1 MALRPEDRLL
11 SVHDVLGPVRV
22 RLLGGSVLAELT
34 ARFGVAARAKVLAG
48 EVVDDDGAVVDSGTV
63 LPPGSVVHL
72 YRDLPDEVPVPFDV
86 PVLHQDAD
94 IVVVD
99 KPHFLATMPRGR
111 HVAQTALVRL
121 RRELGL
127 PELSPAHRLDR
138 LTAGVLL
145 FTTRREVRGSYQTM
159 FARGL
164 VRKTYLAR
172 APVAPGLALPRLVR
186 SRIVKRRGHLQAV
199 CEPGVPN
206 AETLVERI
214 ARDGLYRSTL
224 RSLGAALREAMG
236 KFNPDRTRLPLPQ
249 RRFGG
254 VVGRTMAES
263 VGDWSIVPGPFPP
276 DDAPNVLI
284 VLIDD
289 AGFGGPDTFGGAIRT
304 PTLSR
309 LAQNGLIYNRFHVT
323 AVCSPT
329 RAALLTGR
337 NHHRV
342 GFGSVCEFPGPY
354 PGYSAVRPRSCA
366 ALPRILRDNGYV
378 TGAFGKWHLTP
389 DNVQGAAGPFD
400 NWPLGWGFDHFWG
413 FPSGAAGQYDPIISQ
428 DNSVIGIPEGSG
440 EDGRPYYFPDD
451 LTDKAIEWLH
461 TVRAQNATKPWMLY
475 YATGATHAP
484 HHVFKEWADKYRGE
498 FDDGWDVY
506 RQKTF
511 ERQKRLGIIPP
522 DAELTERPDLFPAW
536 DSMSEAQKRLFAR
549 QMEVFAG
556 FSENAD
562 WNVGRLLDAIEDLG
576 ESDNTLVFYIWGDN
590 GASMEGT
597 NTGSFNEMT
606 FLNGLDLD
614 AERQLELIEQYGGI
628 AALGDEFTAPHFA
641 SAWAHASNTPLQ
653 WGKQMASHLGG
664 TRDPLVVAW
673 PARIRPDGR
682 VRSQFTHCIDIAPT
696 VLAAIGLPEPTH
708 VDGFEQEPM
717 DGTSFVRTF
726 DDAEAEDRHT
736 VQYFEN
742 FGSRAIYKDGW
753 WACARL
759 DKAPWDL
766 SPETMRRFAPG
777 TYDPDQD
784 VWELYYLPDDFSQ
797 AKNLA
802 AEHPDKVAELTQLWW
817 QEAERNRVLP
827 LLGGLAVMF
836 GDLPP
841 LPTTAR
847 FSFKG
852 DVQNIQRG
860 MVPRICGRSYAIEA
874 RLHIPD
880 GGAQGVIVANAD
892 FMGGFALW
900 VDEQRHLHHT
910 YSFLGVETYRQV
922 SSEPLPTGDVTVRML
937 FDSHQPVAASG
948 GRVTLWA
955 DDRLIGEGELP
966 QTVPLAF
973 TSYAGMDIGRDN
985 GLVVDRG
992 YEDKAPYAFTGTV
1005 TEVIFDLKP
1014 VHPEAARALHE
1025 HASVQAVG
1033 QGAAG

>member
-1 MALRPEDRLL
+1 MSEDNALVLVAGYQDLDSARHDFQTLVDAAKDKSIPLQGAVLIGKDAEGSPVLVDTGNRLGRRGAAWGAGVGL
-11 SVHDVLGPVRV
+11 AIGLFSPALLASAALGAATGALAGTFAHHRIKTGLADKIGQALAAGRAVVIAVTEAQGRLEAGQALASSPMKSV
-22 RLLGGSVLAELT
+22 AEL
-34 ARFGVAARAKVLAG
+34 
-48 EVVDDDGAVVDSGTV
+48 S
-63 LPPGSVVHL
+63 
-72 YRDLPDEVPVPFDV
+72 
-86 PVLHQDAD
+86 
-94 IVVVD
+94 
-99 KPHFLATMPRGR
+99 
-111 HVAQTALVRL
+111 
-121 RRELGL
+121 
-127 PELSPAHRLDR
+127 
-138 LTAGVLL
+138 
-145 FTTRREVRGSYQTM
+145 
-159 FARGL
+159 
-164 VRKTYLAR
+164 
-172 APVAPGLALPRLVR
+172 
-186 SRIVKRRGHLQAV
+186 
-199 CEPGVPN
+199 
-206 AETLVERI
+206 
-214 ARDGLYRSTL
+214 RSTL

-440 EDGRPYYFPDD
+440 DDGRPYYFPDD

>member
-1 MALRPEDRLL
+1 MTEAQGRLEAGQALASSPMK
-11 SVHDVLGPVRV
+11 SV
-22 RLLGGSVLAELT
+22 AEL
-34 ARFGVAARAKVLAG
+34 
-48 EVVDDDGAVVDSGTV
+48 S
-63 LPPGSVVHL
+63 
-72 YRDLPDEVPVPFDV
+72 
-86 PVLHQDAD
+86 
-94 IVVVD
+94 
-99 KPHFLATMPRGR
+99 
-111 HVAQTALVRL
+111 
-121 RRELGL
+121 
-127 PELSPAHRLDR
+127 
-138 LTAGVLL
+138 
-145 FTTRREVRGSYQTM
+145 
-159 FARGL
+159 
-164 VRKTYLAR
+164 
-172 APVAPGLALPRLVR
+172 
-186 SRIVKRRGHLQAV
+186 
-199 CEPGVPN
+199 
-206 AETLVERI
+206 
-214 ARDGLYRSTL
+214 RSTL

-696 VLAAIGLPEPTH
+696 VLAASVYRSRPMSTASSRNRWTEPVSCGPSTTLK
-708 VDGFEQEPM
+708 PKTATPCS
-717 DGTSFVRTF
+717 TSKTSAAVPSTKTAGGRALAWTRRPGICHRRRC
-726 DDAEAEDRHT
+726 D
-736 VQYFEN
+736 
-742 FGSRAIYKDGW
+742 GSRRG
-753 WACARL
+753 
-759 DKAPWDL
+759 
-766 SPETMRRFAPG
+766 
-777 TYDPDQD
+777 
-784 VWELYYLPDDFSQ
+784 
-797 AKNLA
+797 
-802 AEHPDKVAELTQLWW
+802 
-817 QEAERNRVLP
+817 
-827 LLGGLAVMF
+827 
-836 GDLPP
+836 
-841 LPTTAR
+841 PTTR
-847 FSFKG
+847 TRTSG
-852 DVQNIQRG
+852 SCTTYQ
-860 MVPRICGRSYAIEA
+860 MTSPRRKTWQPSIPTRS
-874 RLHIPD
+874 P
-880 GGAQGVIVANAD
+880 
-892 FMGGFALW
+892 
-900 VDEQRHLHHT
+900 
-910 YSFLGVETYRQV
+910 
-922 SSEPLPTGDVTVRML
+922 SSP
-937 FDSHQPVAASG
+937 SCG
-948 GRVTLWA
+948 GRRPNETGCCRCWA
-955 DDRLIGEGELP
+955 GSR
-966 QTVPLAF
+966 
-973 TSYAGMDIGRDN
+973 
-985 GLVVDRG
+985 
-992 YEDKAPYAFTGTV
+992 
-1005 TEVIFDLKP
+1005 
-1014 VHPEAARALHE
+1014 
-1025 HASVQAVG
+1025 
-1033 QGAAG
+1033 